1 MPACSGAEDRAEWI
15 PDFQFI
21 SFSVFRAATVR
32 MLQHLLSLRDGL
44 RALPVLSGRTSDGGR
59 MGVPPPSDKDFR
71 SLYQA
76 TLTPLRRYL
85 ATVLANS
92 HEAQDIAHDAY
103 LRTYTAMQGQEINQ
117 PKAFLFT
124 TARRLALNFRLRRG
138 NRMRPE
144 ENAVLDR
151 TAADA
156 PDAAQIA
163 MARQE
168 REAMAAAIARLPQGC
183 RTVLVLRNL
192 EGMSHQEIAL
202 RLELSRSTV
211 EKHLAR
217 ALHLLR
223 EALAEKPLPPT
234 AHES

>member
-1 MPACSGAEDRAEWI
+1 
-15 PDFQFI
+15 
-21 SFSVFRAATVR
+21 
-32 MLQHLLSLRDGL
+32 
-44 RALPVLSGRTSDGGR
+44 
-59 MGVPPPSDKDFR
+59 MGEPPPADKDFR
-71 SLYQA
+71 SLYQT

-85 ATVLANS
+85 ATVLGNP

-103 LRTYTAMQGQEINQ
+103 LRTYNAMQGQEINQ

-124 TARRLALNFRLRRG
+124 TARRLALNFRIRRG

-144 ENAVLDR
+144 ENTVLDR

-156 PDAAQIA
+156 PDSAQIT

-168 REAMAAAIARLPQGC
+168 RADMAAAIAQLPEGC

-192 EGMSHQEIAL
+192 EGKSHQEIAL
-202 RLELSRSTV
+202 QLGISRSTV

-217 ALHLLR
+217 ALRLLR
-223 EALAEKPLPPT
+223 EALAEKPSPVT
-234 AHES
+234 ADES

>member
-1 MPACSGAEDRAEWI
+1 
-15 PDFQFI
+15 
-21 SFSVFRAATVR
+21 
-32 MLQHLLSLRDGL
+32 
-44 RALPVLSGRTSDGGR
+44 

-85 ATVLANS
+85 TTVLANS

-124 TARRLALNFRLRRG
+124 TARRLALNFRIRRG

-144 ENAVLDR
+144 ENTVLDR
-151 TAADA
+151 TAADT
-156 PDAAQIA
+156 PDAAHLT

-168 REAMAAAIARLPQGC
+168 REDMAAAIARLPEGC

-192 EGMSHQEIAL
+192 EGLSHQEISV
-202 RLELSRSTV
+202 RLGISCSTV
-211 EKHLAR
+211 EKHLSR
-217 ALHLLR
+217 ALRLLR
-223 EALAEKPLPPT
+223 EALAEKPLPLS
-234 AHES
+234 ADES

>member
-1 MPACSGAEDRAEWI
+1 
-15 PDFQFI
+15 
-21 SFSVFRAATVR
+21 
-32 MLQHLLSLRDGL
+32 
-44 RALPVLSGRTSDGGR
+44 

-71 SLYQA
+71 SLYEA

-85 ATVLANS
+85 TTVLANS

-124 TARRLALNFRLRRG
+124 TARRLALNFRIRRG

-144 ENAVLDR
+144 ENTVLDR

-156 PDAAQIA
+156 PDAAQIT

-168 REAMAAAIARLPQGC
+168 REDMAAAIARLPEGC

-192 EGMSHQEIAL
+192 EGLSHQEIAL
-202 RLELSRSTV
+202 RLDLSRSTV

-223 EALAEKPLPPT
+223 EALAEKPFPKTPD
-234 AHES
+234 ES